1 MTTHDVQQKEGSTPS
16 LSAPPSDDGI
26 QTAARG
32 IKLVAELAVPGAS
45 LLADGRLAEGGLH
58 LAAGV
63 AARMLFGPIG
73 FVLVAANSYTR
84 SVTGKSIHQHLGKSI
99 AGAKGH

>member
-1 MTTHDVQQKEGSTPS
+1 MTTNDTAKKDVAV
-16 LSAPPSDDGI
+16 APTSVLPPEDGI

-45 LLADGRLAEGGLH
+45 LLADGKLAEGGLH

-63 AARMLFGPIG
+63 AARILFGPLG
-73 FVLVAANSYTR
+73 LVLVAANSYTR
-84 SVTGKSIHQHLGKSI
+84 SVTGKSIHQHIGKSI
-99 AGAKGH
+99 AGAKNN